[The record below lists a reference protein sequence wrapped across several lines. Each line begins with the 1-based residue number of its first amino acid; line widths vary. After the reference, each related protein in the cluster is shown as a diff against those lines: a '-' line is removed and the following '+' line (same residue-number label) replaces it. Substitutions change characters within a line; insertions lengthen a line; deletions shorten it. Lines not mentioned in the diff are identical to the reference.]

1 VLRNRVQGGYHS
13 QEILVMIR
21 NVLGGLLGQGQSPG
35 SGPVLEA
42 ESWHTT
48 SPRSLF
54 FLGNVS

>member
-1 VLRNRVQGGYHS
+1 
-13 QEILVMIR
+13 MIR